1 MTWPFENNTNA
12 ITGKLAKRS
21 LQADKRRNIFL
32 IVTITLTTAL
42 LSGIFFTVFAEQR
55 KMLSDLRGQYQ
66 TVVMETTQK
75 EIEHLS
81 TQPEIEQW
89 GLSKDFGSARYQDST
104 LAVEY
109 ADKGWMKLGKRPSY
123 VGNFPEKEQEIIV
136 EQAFLDY
143 FGLPQEIG
151 QTIRLNLGNGDQDYI
166 ISGILQKENN
176 SRMFSVIVS
185 KAFLEAQ
192 AKGEP
197 LYEFRFRF
205 VDADRTD
212 MDALKSDIAA
222 FLADH
227 NIPENRIFYSS
238 NYFDIR
244 SFQSDG
250 VYACIPIALIFL
262 AACGLVIYSIF
273 FISIRGKL
281 REYGRLKVLGTT
293 PKQIRKIIH
302 RESFRLS
309 ICSIPIGIAIGGAAG
324 FAASPGYW
332 DWTENIII
340 ALGVMFFIEFIV
352 RISSYAPIRLAA
364 KVSPIEAVRAS
375 GYQAEG
381 SKKTSRKS
389 GKHLSPNYLAVM
401 NFRRNPK
408 KAVLTLLSLGMAGVF
423 LFSTATVV
431 HSVNAKNMAAV
442 QMYEKCNY
450 TIQWEADLEEFPEIS
465 RNNPLTPE
473 LKEKIL
479 AVDGVKSINSRASS
493 SAFVSLPNGA
503 AADFYLHTFTREEE
517 QELLSPE
524 MVLEGTADYD
534 ELVKNHGIVITDDLE
549 KPLSAMYSG
558 YQPKIGD
565 TLTFQPYGGEPM
577 EFTVMG
583 IANGENITKTT
594 GIGLFSVPEDL
605 AKQLYPDIKNMEQV
619 WNVFTDEDT
628 DTLRKELYALLDDPL
643 LNIISRSDYAEQLEA
658 QFKNIMMFIYG
669 LLAFL
674 FFFSL
679 VNLINTLMTNLI
691 ARQQEF
697 GILQSVGLSDK
708 QLSKMLTM
716 ECFCY
721 VAVTLLITLIV
732 GGLAGFLLV
741 IILGKTEIF
750 GQLVYQFP
758 IWELLVFATLL
769 MFVQALY
776 SIYAIRSIRK
786 QSLVERIKI
795 TD

>member
-12 ITGKLAKRS
+12 ITRKLAKRS

-104 LAVEY
+104 LVVEY
-109 ADKGWMKLGKRPSY
+109 ADKGWMKLGKKPSY
-123 VGNFPEKEQEIIV
+123 IGNFPEKEQEIIV

-143 FGLPQEIG
+143 FGLPQETG
-151 QTIRLNLGNGDQDYI
+151 QTIRLNLGNGDRDYV

-176 SRMFSVIVS
+176 SRLFSVIVS

-192 AKGEP
+192 AKGEL

-205 VDADRTD
+205 VGADRTD
-212 MDALKSDIAA
+212 TDDLKADIAA
-222 FLADH
+222 FLADN

-250 VYACIPIALIFL
+250 VYAYIPIAFIFL
-262 AACGLVIYSIF
+262 VACGLVIYSIF

-293 PKQIRKIIH
+293 PRQIRKIIQ

-309 ICSIPIGIAIGGAAG
+309 ICSIPIGIVVGGVAG
-324 FAASPGYW
+324 FAVSPGYW
-332 DWTENIII
+332 DWTANFVI
-340 ALGVMFFIEFIV
+340 ALGVMFFIELIV
-352 RISSYAPIRLAA
+352 RISSHAPIRLAA

-375 GYQAEG
+375 GYQAEC

-389 GKHLSPNYLAVM
+389 GKHLSPNYLAIM

-450 TIQWEADLEEFPEIS
+450 TIQWEADLEELPEIS

-479 AVDGVKSINSRASS
+479 AVDGVKSMNSRTSA

-503 AADFYLHTFTREEE
+503 SADFYLHTFTREEMK
-517 QELLSPE
+517 ELLPPD
-524 MVLEGTADYD
+524 MMLEGTTDYD
-534 ELVKNHGIVITDDLE
+534 ELVKNHGIVVTDDIE
-549 KPLSAMYSG
+549 KPLSTMYSG

-565 TLTFQPYGGEPM
+565 TLTFQPYGGKPM
-577 EFTVMG
+577 EFTIMG
-583 IANGENITKTT
+583 IANGKNITKTT
-594 GIGLFSVPEDL
+594 GIGLFSLPEEL

-619 WNVFTDEDT
+619 WNVFTDKDT
-628 DTLRKELYALLDDPL
+628 DTLRKELYSLLDDPL

-679 VNLINTLMTNLI
+679 VNLINTLMTNLL

-721 VAVTLLITLIV
+721 VAATLLITLIV
-732 GGLAGFLLV
+732 GGLAGSLLV
-741 IILGKTEIF
+741 MILGKVEIF

-758 IWELLVFATLL
+758 IWELLVFAVLL
-769 MFVQALY
+769 MLVQVLY
-776 SIYAIRSIRK
+776 SIYAIRYMRK

-795 TD
+795 TE

>member
-1 MTWPFENNTNA
+1 
-12 ITGKLAKRS
+12 
-21 LQADKRRNIFL
+21 
-32 IVTITLTTAL
+32 
-42 LSGIFFTVFAEQR
+42 
-55 KMLSDLRGQYQ
+55 
-66 TVVMETTQK
+66 
-75 EIEHLS
+75 
-81 TQPEIEQW
+81 
-89 GLSKDFGSARYQDST
+89 
-104 LAVEY
+104 
-109 ADKGWMKLGKRPSY
+109 
-123 VGNFPEKEQEIIV
+123 
-136 EQAFLDY
+136 
-143 FGLPQEIG
+143 
-151 QTIRLNLGNGDQDYI
+151 
-166 ISGILQKENN
+166 
-176 SRMFSVIVS
+176 
-185 KAFLEAQ
+185 
-192 AKGEP
+192 
-197 LYEFRFRF
+197 
-205 VDADRTD
+205 
-212 MDALKSDIAA
+212 
-222 FLADH
+222 
-227 NIPENRIFYSS
+227 
-238 NYFDIR
+238 
-244 SFQSDG
+244 
-250 VYACIPIALIFL
+250 
-262 AACGLVIYSIF
+262 
-273 FISIRGKL
+273 
-281 REYGRLKVLGTT
+281 
-293 PKQIRKIIH
+293 
-302 RESFRLS
+302 
-309 ICSIPIGIAIGGAAG
+309 
-324 FAASPGYW
+324 
-332 DWTENIII
+332 
-340 ALGVMFFIEFIV
+340 
-352 RISSYAPIRLAA
+352 
-364 KVSPIEAVRAS
+364 
-375 GYQAEG
+375 
-381 SKKTSRKS
+381 
-389 GKHLSPNYLAVM
+389 
-401 NFRRNPK
+401 
-408 KAVLTLLSLGMAGVF
+408 
-423 LFSTATVV
+423 
-431 HSVNAKNMAAV
+431 
-442 QMYEKCNY
+442 MYEKCNY

-605 AKQLYPDIKNMEQV
+605 AKQLYLDIKNMEQV

-758 IWELLVFATLL
+758 IWELLVFAVLL

-795 TD
+795 TE